1 MKLNILKNLKIQI
14 YFANFE
20 IVFYDDN
27 DVPYT
32 KETIQETETVNEYL
46 VNDERVSIDIYENIC
61 SKYQYFK
68 LFKQS

>member
-1 MKLNILKNLKIQI
+1 MVIKMELLRKNFLT
-14 YFANFE
+14 Y
-20 IVFYDDN
+20 N

-68 LFKQS
+68 LFK